1 MNKLCRR
8 SVNFKR
14 DFCYSRILPKKERNN
29 SIILPLGKKRN
40 LYVHSLE
47 ESSAWKKHYSFGWPL
62 IHSTPKWIWI
72 AIEFLNQWQHQH
84 LIFPLWWTLY
94 SMSFHTMACRISGLG
109 FDFSFKFI
117 WARCECIQIS
127 LLSRHN
133 IIKIFLLKIGPNTFQ
148 VWNLTLTSWG
158 SKCQRYCDK
167 KEGKNLRDA
176 IHNGVKVFMNSLS
189 KFTFKGLSSTF

>member
-1 MNKLCRR
+1 MTTTAPNIPT
-8 SVNFKR
+8 VV
-14 DFCYSRILPKKERNN
+14 IL
-29 SIILPLGKKRN
+29 
-40 LYVHSLE
+40 
-47 ESSAWKKHYSFGWPL
+47 
-62 IHSTPKWIWI
+62 
-72 AIEFLNQWQHQH
+72 
-84 LIFPLWWTLY
+84 TLH

-167 KEGKNLRDA
+167 KEGKNLSDA
-176 IHNGVKVFMNSLS
+176 IHNGVKVFMNSLIKIHTRLQGSFIYILDSSNSISILFWPS
-189 KFTFKGLSSTF
+189 KFSSSSRSNWTGIWTGNSYGSWTDK

>member
-1 MNKLCRR
+1 M
-8 SVNFKR
+8 F
-14 DFCYSRILPKKERNN
+14 
-29 SIILPLGKKRN
+29 
-40 LYVHSLE
+40 VHFLE
-47 ESSAWKKHYSFGWPL
+47 ESSAWKKHYDFGWPL

-72 AIEFLNQWQHQH
+72 AIEILNQWLHTTAPH
-84 LIFPLWWTLY
+84 IPTMVILTLY

-167 KEGKNLRDA
+167 KEGKNLSDA

-189 KFTFKGLSSTF
+189 KFTLPFKGLSSTF

>member
-1 MNKLCRR
+1 MNLNSNRNPKPMTTTTPHIPTM
-8 SVNFKR
+8 V
-14 DFCYSRILPKKERNN
+14 IL
-29 SIILPLGKKRN
+29 
-40 LYVHSLE
+40 
-47 ESSAWKKHYSFGWPL
+47 
-62 IHSTPKWIWI
+62 
-72 AIEFLNQWQHQH
+72 
-84 LIFPLWWTLY
+84 TLY

-117 WARCECIQIS
+117 WAPCECIQIS

-167 KEGKNLRDA
+167 KEGKNLSDA

-189 KFTFKGLSSTF
+189 KFTLSFNFNFTL

>member
-1 MNKLCRR
+1 MINDNTLTKLYTKMNLNSNRNPKLMTTTAAHIPTM
-8 SVNFKR
+8 V
-14 DFCYSRILPKKERNN
+14 IL
-29 SIILPLGKKRN
+29 
-40 LYVHSLE
+40 
-47 ESSAWKKHYSFGWPL
+47 
-62 IHSTPKWIWI
+62 
-72 AIEFLNQWQHQH
+72 
-84 LIFPLWWTLY
+84 TLY

-167 KEGKNLRDA
+167 KEGKNLSDA
-176 IHNGVKVFMNSLS
+176 IHNGVKVFMNSLI
-189 KFTFKGLSSTF
+189 KFPILIF